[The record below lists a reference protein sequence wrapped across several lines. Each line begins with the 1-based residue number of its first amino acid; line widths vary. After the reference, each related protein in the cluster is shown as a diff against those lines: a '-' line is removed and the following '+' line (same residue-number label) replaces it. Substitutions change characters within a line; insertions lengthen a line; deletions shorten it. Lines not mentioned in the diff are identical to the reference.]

1 MPENRK
7 KYDREFREGA
17 VRIVEETG
25 KPIAQVARD
34 LGVVEGN
41 AGQLGQAGPGVSRRL
56 LEPVQ
61 GRLRRAPA
69 AARRGRRA
77 ADGARCAQAIRGPV
91 GQGGDEVSV
100 ARFIADQRTNYRV
113 PHTVVCA
120 LLGVS
125 LAWFYKWLGRAQ
137 GPGAASGLHTPSDR
151 RRDTIDRAVRIAFGN
166 ARGLHG
172 SPRLV
177 HDLRAVGWKVSE
189 KTVADSMRRQGLVAR
204 RIKRRNGLTRQDKTA
219 PKFPDLLRRDFTA
232 QRPNARWVGDMT
244 EIPTGPDG
252 RGPKLYLATVLD
264 LYSRRLLGAATGLHP
279 DADLACAA
287 INMAVAARGG
297 KDAIWREQEAER
309 VIFHTDRG
317 STYTA
322 NSFTK
327 LCRQMGI
334 RQSMGRVGSCFDN
347 AAAEAFFSSLEW
359 EVLSRHDF
367 DTTGQARAVVIDWCY
382 GFYNHHR
389 RHSAAAMMS
398 PINYENTA
406 GPDREAA

>member
-1 MPENRK
+1 M
-7 KYDREFREGA
+7 
-17 VRIVEETG
+17 
-25 KPIAQVARD
+25 
-34 LGVVEGN
+34 
-41 AGQLGQAGPGVSRRL
+41 
-56 LEPVQ
+56 
-61 GRLRRAPA
+61 
-69 AARRGRRA
+69 
-77 ADGARCAQAIRGPV
+77 
-91 GQGGDEVSV
+91 SV

-125 LAWFYKWLGRAQ
+125 LAWFYKWLARAT
-137 GPGAASGLHTPSDR
+137 GPSAASGLHTDR
-151 RRDTIDRAVRIAFGN
+151 DRHRKVVDEAVKAAFVK
-166 ARGLHG
+166 AKGLHG

-177 HDLRAVGWKVSE
+177 HDLRDEGWGLNE
-189 KTVADSMRRQGLVAR
+189 KTVARSMRRQGLIAR
-204 RIKRRNGLTRQDKTA
+204 RIKRRNGLTKQDKTA

-252 RGPKLYLATVLD
+252 RGPKLYLATVID

-279 DADLACAA
+279 DAELACAA
-287 INMAVAARGG
+287 IKMAVAARGG
-297 KDAIWREQEAER
+297 KHAIWHEDEAER

-322 NSFTK
+322 HAFTR
-327 LCRQMGI
+327 LCRQLGV

-367 DTTGQARAVVIDWCY
+367 ENTRQAQAVVLDWCY
-382 GFYNHHR
+382 GFYNHDR
-389 RHSAAAMMS
+389 RHSTIGMMS
-398 PINYENTA
+398 PVNYENTA
-406 GPDREAA
+406 APDREAA